1 MTDLPTNVKELIQMA
16 AIYFGDGAPQTA
28 ADRLR
33 KAADLVQEIADQRA
47 EFIAS
52 LTEA

>member
-1 MTDLPTNVKELIQMA
+1 MTDFPKNIQELLQMA

-33 KAADLVQEIADQRA
+33 SAADLVQEIADQRA

-52 LTEA
+52 LT

>member
-1 MTDLPTNVKELIQMA
+1 MNDLPENIQELIQMA

-28 ADRLR
+28 ANRLR

-47 EFIAS
+47 EFISS
-52 LTEA
+52 LQDA